1 MPRGTIEFL
10 ESVNPNSNKLFLVKK
25 KSKGARSKP
34 KTQEMDKTIR
44 ATITVEVPYKN
55 EYMNYGDK
63 LNKKLKQIIADA
75 DFVPCSVQAGNLEPS
90 TEPVIKETK

>member
-1 MPRGTIEFL
+1 MPRGMTGFL
-10 ESVNPNSNKLFLVKK
+10 ENVNPNNNKLFLAKK

-34 KTQEMDKTIR
+34 KTQKMDKTIR
-44 ATITVEVPYKN
+44 ATITIEIPYKN
-55 EYMNYGDK
+55 EYLNYGDK

-75 DFVPCSVQAGNLEPS
+75 EYVPCSVQAGNLEPS